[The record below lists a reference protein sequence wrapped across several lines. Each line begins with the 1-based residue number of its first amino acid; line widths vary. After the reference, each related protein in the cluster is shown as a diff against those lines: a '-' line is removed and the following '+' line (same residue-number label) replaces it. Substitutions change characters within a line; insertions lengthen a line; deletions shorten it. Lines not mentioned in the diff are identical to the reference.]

1 MLVSTGNG
9 GETHNTECACVEA
22 PLCFFVLPWGSMLV
36 DPTLAFWEHDK
47 HPLRASS
54 SEFSFFDYIPI
65 DVKFS
70 SEPIRHKETI
80 MLVRSKKHDIQKA
93 EGFCLT

>member
-1 MLVSTGNG
+1 MGSHPTQN
-9 GETHNTECACVEA
+9 
-22 PLCFFVLPWGSMLV
+22 VLPLKHHSVSLFFLGDQMLV
-36 DPTLAFWEHDK
+36 DPTLDFWEHDK
-47 HPLRASS
+47 HPLHESS

-80 MLVRSKKHDIQKA
+80 MLVSSKKHDIQKA
-93 EGFCLT
+93 EGFRLS